1 MNTRSILSKILQPRL
16 AMAGLLLITA
26 AAPVLAGT
34 PQGIVAQQ
42 VVLKASK
49 NLLVDVDPINL
60 DGTVNALVE
69 IPAGTTAKFET
80 DVKTG
85 LIAIEQ
91 KNGAPRYV
99 QYLGYP
105 CNYGAVPRSVLLKT
119 KGGDGDPVD
128 VLILGPS
135 VPTGSVVK
143 CRPLGILVLT
153 DTGEVD
159 NKLVVAMEGTPFFAC
174 KGIAE
179 LDAKFPGVTSIL
191 QTWFT
196 SYKGR
201 DKEGKLLLSSTG
213 FKERAEAIRF
223 LGDAILDYE
232 KSVTTD
238 ADKRELDK
246 DGNPYL
252 YRWPGAKNL
261 GE

>member
-1 MNTRSILSKILQPRL
+1 MKTLFTPRILLPGIILCL
-16 AMAGLLLITA
+16 A
-26 AAPVLAGT
+26 AATAPLAGT
-34 PQGIVAQQ
+34 QPAAATAQ
-42 VVLKASK
+42 VHVLKGRK
-49 NLLVDVDPINL
+49 NFLTGYDPINI
-60 DGTVNALVE
+60 DGTINCIVE
-69 IPAGTTAKFET
+69 IPAGTTAKYET

-105 CNYGAVPRSVLLKT
+105 CNYGAVPRSTLLKS

-128 VLILGPS
+128 VLILGQT
-135 VPTGSVVK
+135 VPTGTLVK
-143 CRPLGILVLT
+143 ARALGLLVLT
-153 DTGEVD
+153 DTGETD
-159 NKLVVAMEGTPFFAC
+159 NKLVVAMEGSPFWNC
-174 KGIAE
+174 KSIAD
-179 LDAKFPGVTSIL
+179 LDARFPGVTSIL

-196 SYKGR
+196 SYKGK
-201 DKEGKLLLSSTG
+201 DKAGKLFLTSNG

-232 KSVTTD
+232 NSVTTE
-238 ADKRELDK
+238 ADKRPLDK
-246 DGNPYL
+246 DGNPSL

>member
-1 MNTRSILSKILQPRL
+1 MKTLLSPRILLPGILLCLAASATPLPALQP
-16 AMAGLLLITA
+16 ADVTA
-26 AAPVLAGT
+26 QAH
-34 PQGIVAQQ
+34 
-42 VVLKASK
+42 VLKGRK
-49 NLLVDVDPINL
+49 NFLTGYDPINV
-60 DGTVNALVE
+60 DGTINCIVE

-80 DVKTG
+80 DIKTG

-119 KGGDGDPVD
+119 KGGDGDPID
-128 VLILGPS
+128 VLILGQS
-135 VPTGSVVK
+135 VPTGTMVK
-143 CRPLGILVLT
+143 ARTLGILVLT

-159 NKLVVAMEGTPFFAC
+159 NKLVVAMEGSPFWNC
-174 KGIAE
+174 KSIAD
-179 LDAKFPGVTSIL
+179 LDAKFPGVTTIL

-201 DKEGKLLLSSTG
+201 DKEGKLMLSSTG

-232 KSVTTD
+232 NSVTTD
-238 ADKRELDK
+238 ADRRPLDK
-246 DGNPYL
+246 DGNPSL